1 MKKGILIL
9 ITAAILALACV
20 CVVCFSLSEPKEI
33 YYYTQIDNSK
43 VETNDS
49 RGGVIDF
56 KGGLP
61 YIYSLPS
68 YSENGGERVCS
79 FGAERELR
87 DGAFIR
93 LRLMPLRS
101 VVNWVE
107 ITYAELPEVVRAKYP
122 EDQSSMTAPV

>member
-1 MKKGILIL
+1 M
-9 ITAAILALACV
+9 ALACV

-93 LRLMPLRS
+93 LRLMPLRG
-101 VVNWVE
+101 VVNWV
-107 ITYAELPEVVRAKYP
+107 
-122 EDQSSMTAPV
+122 